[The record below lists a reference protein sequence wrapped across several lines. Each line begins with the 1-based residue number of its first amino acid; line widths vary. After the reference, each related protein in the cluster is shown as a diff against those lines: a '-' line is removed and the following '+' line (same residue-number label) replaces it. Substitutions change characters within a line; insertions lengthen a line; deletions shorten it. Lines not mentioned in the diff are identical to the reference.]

1 MCAKNYNNFTVY
13 SSKEEYKE
21 ELELAIVTNK
31 KRIKNF
37 NYIYRS
43 NETLNLKNLNKIQA
57 SI

>member
-1 MCAKNYNNFTVY
+1 MYAKNYNNFTVY
-13 SSKEEYKE
+13 SSKEEYKK

-43 NETLNLKNLNKIQA
+43 NETLDFKNLNKIQA